1 MSDSAAEKW
10 PLVVFDTRFLMF
22 LVMAYA
28 MLSWLQDLWPFSIR
42 KTDGDLKA
50 SDGLV
55 HGLSIP
61 DQTKQFVFAVRDPE
75 TQAVIYLL
83 DAQNLSEQTSV

>member
-1 MSDSAAEKW
+1 MESYGECRHPPRLFVVDKFDNNGADSAAEKW
-10 PLVVFDTRFLMF
+10 PLN
-22 LVMAYA
+22 
-28 MLSWLQDLWPFSIR
+28 LWPFSIR

-75 TQAVIYLL
+75 TQAVIYLFA
-83 DAQNLSEQTSV
+83 AQNLSEQTSV

>member
-1 MSDSAAEKW
+1 MDYASMSWLHNLW
-10 PLVVFDTRFLMF
+10 PL
-22 LVMAYA
+22 
-28 MLSWLQDLWPFSIR
+28 SIR

-55 HGLSIP
+55 YGLSIA

-75 TQAVIYLL
+75 TQAVLYLL
-83 DAQNLSEQTSV
+83 AAQNSSEQTSVSDGQIHL

>member
-1 MSDSAAEKW
+1 
-10 PLVVFDTRFLMF
+10 MF

>member
-1 MSDSAAEKW
+1 MSKPSPGVPNPYFFYFHFSYVDSAAEKW
-10 PLVVFDTRFLMF
+10 PLN
-22 LVMAYA
+22 
-28 MLSWLQDLWPFSIR
+28 LWPFSIR